1 MPLFNRNN
9 RLEKKAP
16 TDLSA
21 FIRDLT
27 EARIANVQN
36 KETVVRDLRDLERF
50 VMKDLSTSGEKDSS
64 TSTPPL
70 EVVVFKTKRD
80 LEEKLKA
87 INEKLG
93 SYQKQFIDD
102 VLDSRPEVPLSVCFA
117 AERVIVEEFPEAA
130 YAGDIRKNATLRL
143 KLLRLGALLLT
154 SFTSFLGRL
163 SGRVEVPSFG
173 ASYAELRNKL
183 AKTYRNINWRW
194 VFDKFISPLITEDD
208 LQDLKQVLE
217 EVTRADFTEKGN
229 KTQAV
234 RDLRDLCRKLKALS
248 NLSKY
253 VEQELQE
260 QFLEAQ
266 RYLLGATRALRILVR
281 RNEKV
286 EESLAQAVQVV
297 FEYLC
302 SFNQQLLETIIRS
315 KIIDPFVSQYCG
327 LWSIFCYVREGNQG
341 AFLLSLKRGEQ
352 LATVEG
358 RPIKDIKC
366 PFSGPLAREVS
377 KRVNV
382 ETVGSYSDQS

>member
-1 MPLFNRNN
+1 
-9 RLEKKAP
+9 
-16 TDLSA
+16 
-21 FIRDLT
+21 
-27 EARIANVQN
+27 
-36 KETVVRDLRDLERF
+36 
-50 VMKDLSTSGEKDSS
+50 
-64 TSTPPL
+64 
-70 EVVVFKTKRD
+70 
-80 LEEKLKA
+80 
-87 INEKLG
+87 
-93 SYQKQFIDD
+93 
-102 VLDSRPEVPLSVCFA
+102 
-117 AERVIVEEFPEAA
+117 
-130 YAGDIRKNATLRL
+130 
-143 KLLRLGALLLT
+143 
-154 SFTSFLGRL
+154 LGRL

-208 LQDLKQVLE
+208 LQDLKQLLE

-229 KTQAV
+229 KTQADQ
-234 RDLRDLCRKLKALS
+234 DLRDLCRKLKALS

-266 RYLLGATRALRILVR
+266 RYLLGAMRALRILVR

-286 EESLAQAVQVV
+286 EESLAQAVEVV

-315 KIIDPFVSQYCG
+315 KIIDPFVYKYCN
-327 LWSIFCYVREGNQG
+327 LWSIFCYVKGDQR

-358 RPIKDIKC
+358 RPIEAIKC

-377 KRVNV
+377 KRVNA
-382 ETVGSYSDQS
+382 

>member
-1 MPLFNRNN
+1 MPLFNPNK

-21 FIRDLT
+21 FIEKLT
-27 EARIANVQN
+27 ETRIANVQN

-50 VMKDLSTSGEKDSS
+50 VMKDLSTSGEKDSSTSIKKDSS

-143 KLLRLGALLLT
+143 KLLRLGALMLT
-154 SFTSFLGRL
+154 SLTSFLGRL

-183 AKTYRNINWRW
+183 AKTYRNLNWTR
-194 VFDKFISPLITEDD
+194 VFRKFISPLITEGD
-208 LQDLKQVLE
+208 LQDL
-217 EVTRADFTEKGN
+217 
-229 KTQAV
+229 
-234 RDLRDLCRKLKALS
+234 
-248 NLSKY
+248 SK
-253 VEQELQE
+253 
-260 QFLEAQ
+260 F
-266 RYLLGATRALRILVR
+266 
-281 RNEKV
+281 
-286 EESLAQAVQVV
+286 
-297 FEYLC
+297 
-302 SFNQQLLETIIRS
+302 
-315 KIIDPFVSQYCG
+315 
-327 LWSIFCYVREGNQG
+327 
-341 AFLLSLKRGEQ
+341 
-352 LATVEG
+352 
-358 RPIKDIKC
+358 
-366 PFSGPLAREVS
+366 
-377 KRVNV
+377 
-382 ETVGSYSDQS
+382 